1 MASLLAEQL
10 EFDFFAPPE
19 HEKPKADKKP
29 AVSTAIKDA
38 DILNY
43 QLNRDGSR
51 KLQDFGEDLHNTRK
65 GRSLNR
71 STEPYKFIQRSPEEL
86 EKRLSSEPLDKIWP
100 KSSILELHKD
110 NPEAAACLWLVRST
124 LRGRQTAGQR
134 YL

>member
-10 EFDFFAPPE
+10 EFDFFVPPE
-19 HEKPKADKKP
+19 HEKPKIDKKP

-71 STEPYKFIQRSPEEL
+71 STEPYKFIQGSQNLKNVSLQNRWIRSGLKVPSSSCIKTTP
-86 EKRLSSEPLDKIWP
+86 KRL
-100 KSSILELHKD
+100 
-110 NPEAAACLWLVRST
+110 LVCGS
-124 LRGRQTAGQR
+124 
-134 YL
+134 

>member
-1 MASLLAEQL
+1 MLLAEQL

-29 AVSTAIKDA
+29 ADSTAIKDA

-71 STEPYKFIQRSPEEL
+71 STEPYNSSRDPRKNLKNVSLLNRWIRFGLKVPSSSCIKTTP
-86 EKRLSSEPLDKIWP
+86 KRL
-100 KSSILELHKD
+100 
-110 NPEAAACLWLVRST
+110 LVCGS
-124 LRGRQTAGQR
+124 
-134 YL
+134 

>member
-19 HEKPKADKKP
+19 HEKPKTDKKP

-51 KLQDFGEDLHNTRK
+51 KLQDFGEDLQNTRK

-71 STEPYKFIQRSPEEL
+71 STEPYKFIQGSPEEL
-86 EKRLSSEPLDKIWP
+86 ENVSLQNRWIRSGLKVPSSSCIKTTQKRL
-100 KSSILELHKD
+100 
-110 NPEAAACLWLVRST
+110 LVCGS
-124 LRGRQTAGQR
+124 
-134 YL
+134 

>member
-19 HEKPKADKKP
+19 HEKPKTDKKP
-29 AVSTAIKDA
+29 AVSTAIKDE

-65 GRSLNR
+65 GRSVNR
-71 STEPYKFIQRSPEEL
+71 STEPYKFIQ
-86 EKRLSSEPLDKIWP
+86 
-100 KSSILELHKD
+100 
-110 NPEAAACLWLVRST
+110 
-124 LRGRQTAGQR
+124 G
-134 YL
+134 

>member
-10 EFDFFAPPE
+10 EFDFFVPPE
-19 HEKPKADKKP
+19 HEKPKIDKKP

-71 STEPYKFIQRSPEEL
+71 STEPYKFIQGSPEEL

-110 NPEAAACLWLVRST
+110 NPEAAT
-124 LRGRQTAGQR
+124 P
-134 YL
+134 

>member
-10 EFDFFAPPE
+10 EFDFLRLRNTKNLRP
-19 HEKPKADKKP
+19 
-29 AVSTAIKDA
+29 IKSRRLNCNQDA

-100 KSSILELHKD
+100 KSSILERIKTTPKRL
-110 NPEAAACLWLVRST
+110 LVCGS
-124 LRGRQTAGQR
+124 
-134 YL
+134 

>member
-51 KLQDFGEDLHNTRK
+51 KL
-65 GRSLNR
+65 
-71 STEPYKFIQRSPEEL
+71 
-86 EKRLSSEPLDKIWP
+86 
-100 KSSILELHKD
+100 
-110 NPEAAACLWLVRST
+110 
-124 LRGRQTAGQR
+124 
-134 YL
+134 